1 MLTPVDLLYITIA
14 IAVALLAIFGC
25 ITLIYLILILRD
37 ANKVVAS
44 AKDTAEKV
52 NTYVMKP
59 INAARSLSK
68 HIGPII
74 KIVEEK
80 IEERMTEEK
89 PTKRGKKK

>member
-1 MLTPVDLLYITIA
+1 MLTPLDLLYITIA
-14 IAVALLAIFGC
+14 IAIALLAIFGC

-80 IEERMTEEK
+80 IEERMEADR
-89 PTKRGKKK
+89 PKKNPRKK